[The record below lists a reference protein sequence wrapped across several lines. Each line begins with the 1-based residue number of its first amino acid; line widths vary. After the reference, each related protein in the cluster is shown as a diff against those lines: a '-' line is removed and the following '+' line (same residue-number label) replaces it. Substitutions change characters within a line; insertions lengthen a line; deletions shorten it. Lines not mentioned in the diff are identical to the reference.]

1 MKAKKRILRIGLVA
15 VLAVAAIF
23 LLASRTTNAGE
34 KTYKINAG
42 QHSVRGYTSDVDRVM
57 ESYEKLMNRYM
68 DMVDSNMKGIS
79 YDTKKILGNLGSIDK
94 RINTLDERI
103 ARIEKAL
110 KIETPEK
117 TKKSRAS
124 K

>member
-1 MKAKKRILRIGLVA
+1 MKTKKRILRIGLFA

-23 LLASRTTNAGE
+23 LLASQTTTASE

-79 YDTKKILGNLGSIDK
+79 YDTKKILGNLSSIDK
-94 RINTLDERI
+94 KINTLDERI

-110 KIETPEK
+110 KIEPPEK
-117 TKKSRAS
+117 TKKGRAS

>member
-1 MKAKKRILRIGLVA
+1 MKIKKRILRMGLIA
-15 VLAVAAIF
+15 VLAVAVVF
-23 LLASRTTNAGE
+23 LLASQTTNASE

-68 DMVDSNMKGIS
+68 DMVDSNMRGIS
-79 YDTKKILGNLGSIDK
+79 YDTKKILGNLSSIDK
-94 RINTLDERI
+94 KINTLDERI

-110 KIETPEK
+110 KIEPPEK
-117 TKKSRAS
+117 TKKGRAS

>member
-1 MKAKKRILRIGLVA
+1 MKTKKRMLRIGLVA

-23 LLASRTTNAGE
+23 LLAGQTTTAGE

-42 QHSVRGYTSDVDRVM
+42 QHSVRGYTSEVDRVM

-79 YDTKKILGNLGSIDK
+79 YDTKKILSDLGSIDK
-94 RINTLDERI
+94 KINTLDGRI

-110 KIETPEK
+110 KIEPPEK
-117 TKKSRAS
+117 TKKGRAS

>member
-1 MKAKKRILRIGLVA
+1 MKTKKRILRIGLVA

-23 LLASRTTNAGE
+23 LLTGRTTTASE

-68 DMVDSNMKGIS
+68 DMVDSNMRGIS
-79 YDTKKILGNLGSIDK
+79 YDTKKILGNLSSIDK
-94 RINTLDERI
+94 KINTLDERI

-110 KIETPEK
+110 KIEPPEK
-117 TKKSRAS
+117 TKKGRAS
-124 K
+124 R

>member
-1 MKAKKRILRIGLVA
+1 MKTKKRMLRIGLVA

-23 LLASRTTNAGE
+23 LLTGQTTTAGE

-42 QHSVRGYTSDVDRVM
+42 QHSVRGYTSEVDRVM

-79 YDTKKILGNLGSIDK
+79 YDTKKILSELGSIDK
-94 RINTLDERI
+94 KINTLDGRI

-110 KIETPEK
+110 KIEPPEK
-117 TKKSRAS
+117 TKKGRAS